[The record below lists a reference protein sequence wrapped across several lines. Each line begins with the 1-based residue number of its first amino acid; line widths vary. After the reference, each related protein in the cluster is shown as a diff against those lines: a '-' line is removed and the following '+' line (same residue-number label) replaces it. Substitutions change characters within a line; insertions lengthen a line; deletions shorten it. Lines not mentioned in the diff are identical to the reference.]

1 MDYEEIGKN
10 IKRFRKGKMTQ
21 GELAEKIGKS
31 TSSIK
36 KYELGLVEIP
46 NSVIEE
52 IAATLGVNARDL
64 YGYDIGNKGV
74 FERFL
79 SELGYT
85 VYQDDPEHKPFLVT
99 DKGTFALER
108 EDLDCIRK
116 AVCNYAKFTIEETL
130 KDRPKMQKSA
140 PA

>member
-1 MDYEEIGKN
+1 MDYEEIGRN

-31 TSSIK
+31 ASSVK

-46 NSVIEE
+46 NRVIEE
-52 IAATLGVNARDL
+52 IAATLGVTARDL

-85 VYQDDPEHKPFLVT
+85 VYRDDPEHKSFLVT
-99 DKGTFALER
+99 DNGTYALDIN
-108 EDLDCIRK
+108 DLESIRK
-116 AVCNYAKFTIEETL
+116 SVCSYAKFTIEETL